1 MAVETREGDR
11 FMNIQEVENQ
21 TRLSRANIR
30 FYEKEGLIAPERR
43 SNGYRNYTQAEVDA
57 LLRIRLLRELGF
69 SLQTVGQIQRG
80 ELDFQEVLERRIRET
95 EQEERRL
102 QSTRA
107 VCAAMRE
114 AGADYATLNAQIYLN
129 QFYRGLTD
137 PPRRPSPLATD
148 VVPPDPHPWRRWM
161 ARSLDG
167 MLLSVLFVFVW
178 CIPLHHFLQGVSNLG
193 STVMGVI
200 LMLALEPVLLHFFGA
215 TPGKWLMGISIRN
228 EDGEKPSWPQ
238 AWLRTWGVLRW
249 GHGFYIPIYNL
260 YRGYRCYK
268 AEMDGAV
275 QEWDREAETT
285 LCFRDVRLWRP
296 WAVAG
301 SYALLFGCM
310 LLIGLASLLPPNRG
324 DLTVEEF
331 VENYQWYARQL
342 NYSDTWQLQES
353 GEFVRRDPSVII
365 VPEPEA
371 PAPLQWTVEDG
382 ILTGISMDI
391 RKRDSYDWENRV
403 RVEEQSN
410 YSPTVQQLAVMA
422 IVGAR
427 APVFSGLDIL
437 NDAQA
442 WGGEVESSVA
452 DLMGVT
458 LERKTDMV
466 GYDVIMGN
474 MLILEERAITGS
486 MDMSVSITVGE
497 SQDFS

>member
-11 FMNIQEVENQ
+11 FMNIQEVENR

-69 SLQTVGQIQRG
+69 SLHAVGQIQRG
-80 ELDFQEVLERRIRET
+80 ELDFQEMLEQRIRET
-95 EQEERRL
+95 EREELRL
-102 QSTRA
+102 RSTRA
-107 VCAAMRE
+107 VCASLRE
-114 AGADYATLNAQIYLN
+114 AGADYATLNAQTYLS
-129 QFYRGLTD
+129 QFYRGLSD
-137 PPRRPSPLATD
+137 PPRRPSPLAAD
-148 VVPPDPHPWRRWM
+148 VAPPDPHPWRRWM
-161 ARSLDG
+161 ARVLDG
-167 MLLSVLFVFVW
+167 FLVDFLFLFIW
-178 CIPLHHFLQGVSNLG
+178 CIPLHHFLQGVSDLG
-193 STVMGVI
+193 STVVGVL
-200 LMLALEPVLLHFFGA
+200 LMLALEPVLLRFFGT

-228 EDGEKPSWPQ
+228 EDGEKPSWRQ

-249 GHGFYIPIYNL
+249 GHGFYIPIYSL
-260 YRGYRCYK
+260 YRSWRCYK
-268 AEMDGAV
+268 AEMDGET
-275 QEWDREAETT
+275 QEWDQEAETV
-285 LCFRDVRLWRP
+285 LCFRDARFWRP

-301 SYALLFGCM
+301 CYVLLLGGTF
-310 LLIGLASLLPPNRG
+310 LIGTASQLPPNRG

-353 GEFVRRDPSVII
+353 GEFVRRDSSVII

-382 ILTGISMDI
+382 VLTGISMEI
-391 RKRDSYDWENRV
+391 RKRDSRDQENSA

-410 YSPTVQQLAVMA
+410 YSPTVQKLAVMA